1 MSNRRAKRGKGA
13 SRIAEIGERVYL
25 RVPSARDRTEF
36 LALRRDNRA
45 FLERWEPLGPRG
57 RPNFGPSAIDR
68 FLKQARSAGNRK
80 FLVCLREDDSII
92 GQVSLNGIVRMSVQ
106 SCFMGYWVAS
116 SHAHRGLMTEAVRL
130 ALRHAFTKLKLH
142 RVEATLMPVNAPSRA
157 LAKKCGFR
165 FEGVAK
171 RYLNINGRW
180 EDHERYGI
188 TVEEWQDRVNRPARN
203 VPLPSRAR
211 RQRARRRSPK
221 GAATGARL
229 TRSNRR

>member
-1 MSNRRAKRGKGA
+1 MS
-13 SRIAEIGERVYL
+13 
-25 RVPSARDRTEF
+25 
-36 LALRRDNRA
+36 
-45 FLERWEPLGPRG
+45 
-57 RPNFGPSAIDR
+57 
-68 FLKQARSAGNRK
+68 
-80 FLVCLREDDSII
+80 
-92 GQVSLNGIVRMSVQ
+92 
-106 SCFMGYWVAS
+106 
-116 SHAHRGLMTEAVRL
+116 EAVRL

-142 RVEATLMPVNAPSRA
+142 RVEATLMPVNSPSRA